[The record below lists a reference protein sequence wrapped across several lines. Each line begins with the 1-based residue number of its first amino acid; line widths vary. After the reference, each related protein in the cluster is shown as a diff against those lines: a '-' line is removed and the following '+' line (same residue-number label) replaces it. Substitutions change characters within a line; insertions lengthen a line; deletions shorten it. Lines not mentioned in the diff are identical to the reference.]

1 VSEALSFS
9 NRGRAYTSSQVLNS
23 MQPWWKEDSS
33 LASYLEGQRSLRSAR
48 TPLTPTYHGAI
59 SETRNEDMMRLE
71 RVYSSL
77 QSVQHRILHCD
88 EHLRWVVD
96 LLAFVQTL
104 RDDIPLSSPEEAFER
119 LQPLRAWLF
128 WLPPAMLR
136 GQDSDL
142 ISLAVLSQFFSV
154 ALALEPLFPEIGG
167 AYLGTMS
174 VPPIEEMQRMFYARK
189 ATQPFTPDAQ
199 IAMSLMDL
207 PGDMVV
213 EYKNRLQWSAQ
224 HVDPYHSNPH
234 SPFGFQNVQLVSS
247 PNEAPGLS
255 STYGTSPMRNPA
267 HLAVPSSPYH
277 PAATSIG
284 SRRQSQYLDP
294 SPTLHAEY
302 ADDRSMSAFTTL
314 GDSPAYSPAYSPAFA
329 TNELLGMGYQSQAPS
344 YNYIGGFVASA
355 SELCWT

>member
-1 VSEALSFS
+1 
-9 NRGRAYTSSQVLNS
+9 
-23 MQPWWKEDSS
+23 MQPWWKDDSP
-33 LASYLEGQRSLRSAR
+33 LASYLEAQRSLRSAR
-48 TPLTPTYHGAI
+48 TPLTPTYHGAL
-59 SETRNEDMMRLE
+59 SEVRNEDMMRLE

-77 QSVQHRILHCD
+77 QNVQHQIFHCD
-88 EHLRWVVD
+88 EHLRWVID
-96 LLAFVQTL
+96 LLAFVSKL
-104 RDDIPLSSPEEAFER
+104 REDLPLSSPEEAFER
-119 LQPLRAWLF
+119 LLPLRTWLF

-189 ATQPFTPDAQ
+189 ATQSFTPDAQ
-199 IAMSLMDL
+199 IATSIMEL
-207 PGDMVV
+207 PGEMVV
-213 EYKNRLQWSAQ
+213 EYKDRLQWSSQ

-234 SPFGFQNVQLVSS
+234 SPYSTFQNVQLVSS
-247 PNEAPGLS
+247 ASDTPGLS
-255 STYGTSPMRNPA
+255 STYGTSPMRSPA

-277 PAATSIG
+277 AAAAGMG

-294 SPTLHAEY
+294 SPPLHSEY
-302 ADDRSMSAFTTL
+302 AEDRNLTAFTTL
-314 GDSPAYSPAYSPAFA
+314 GDSPAYSPAFTPS
-329 TNELLGMGYQSQAPS
+329 ELLGMGYQSQAPS
-344 YNYIGGFVASA
+344 YSYGSSGGFVASA